1 MERLERNTTAVEEQV
16 SRLRSHL
23 LGAAAVLRDRSRIPL
38 SGNHAK
44 RLRRLAALIEAATPG
59 LAILVGLPDHPS
71 DRRDLD
77 VIEASRNA
85 LCMACRLPRE
95 RHTTRGRCM
104 TGKGRWSPVSAQ
116 LLLLENPKVE
126 VRA

>member
-23 LGAAAVLRDRSRIPL
+23 LGAAAVLRDRSRNLL

-71 DRRDLD
+71 DRRD
-77 VIEASRNA
+77 RNA

>member
-23 LGAAAVLRDRSRIPL
+23 LGAAAVLRDRSRNLL

-59 LAILVGLPDHPS
+59 LAILVGLPES
-71 DRRDLD
+71 RRHGMRC
-77 VIEASRNA
+77 AWPAGSRGNV
-85 LCMACRLPRE
+85 
-95 RHTTRGRCM
+95 TR
-104 TGKGRWSPVSAQ
+104 
-116 LLLLENPKVE
+116 
-126 VRA
+126 RAGDA